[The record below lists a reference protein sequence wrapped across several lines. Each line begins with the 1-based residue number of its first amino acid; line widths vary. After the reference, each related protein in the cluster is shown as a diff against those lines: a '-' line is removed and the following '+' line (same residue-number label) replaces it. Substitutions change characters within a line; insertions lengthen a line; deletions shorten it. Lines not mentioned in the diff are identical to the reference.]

1 LKARVRG
8 GELCDDPPSTVNK
21 LIAPGLLA
29 SVCAALAVSI
39 ALQAQQPQP
48 SAPAPARPPS
58 PSTAAPAKPRPPAPA
73 RQSARPSE
81 PATNPGVLAAE
92 EHTAVIKKYCTGC
105 HSDRGKA
112 GGLSLAAFDVAKA
125 AANAET
131 AEKMVR
137 KLRAGMMPPAG
148 ARRPD
153 EAMLAGLVADL
164 ETRLDAAVEG
174 HPDPGHRPFQ
184 RLSRAEYSN
193 AIRDL
198 LDLPIDVSPF
208 LPPDSIS
215 NGFDNVADAQSF
227 SPTLME
233 GYLRA
238 AGRIAALAVGDPDAP
253 AAESNYKPL
262 KTASQLRRV
271 EGAPIGTRGG
281 ISVLHTFPADGD
293 YAFRMDLMSNA
304 CGVLFG
310 GTAEGEQLEV
320 SIDGERVALLE
331 IDPQMIESTTG
342 VTLKTPPIHLA
353 AGTHRVSAAFIKR
366 SEGPVI
372 DLIAPIEHTLAD
384 TQIGV
389 AYGITTLPHLKDLSI
404 VGPYRV
410 SGVSDTASRRKVFT
424 CRPTS
429 PADDRTCATT
439 IVKTLA
445 TNAFRRPVSD
455 GDLVELMRF
464 YDETRKESGF
474 EQGVSAALEAI
485 LTSPQFLFR
494 LEPLP
499 SVVPADGTYRIADL
513 ALASRLSFFLWGT
526 VPDDELRKK
535 AAARTLRTP
544 AELERQTRRMLRDP
558 RAEALSTRFG
568 SQWLRLQDIDEILPD
583 ALLYPYYDSTLGEAF
598 KRETELFFDSLI
610 REDRSLLEL
619 LTADYTFVNE
629 RIAKHYGIPNVTG
642 QEFRRVTV
650 PEYRRGVLGHGSIL
664 TLTSVADRTSPV
676 MRGKW
681 VMEVLL
687 GSPPPPPPP
696 NVPTLEETGSTS
708 NGKLLTVRER
718 MEQHR
723 KNPACASCHR
733 AIDPLGLALENFDVT
748 GKWRIKDNEMP
759 IDAASE
765 MYDGTPIDGPET
777 LRKALLNRK
786 DAFLLSFTEN
796 LMTYA
801 LGRRVETSDMPALR
815 RIIRQAEKQDY
826 RMSAFILGVVQSA
839 AFQSSKVTTGE
850 TTDVHH

>member
-1 LKARVRG
+1 
-8 GELCDDPPSTVNK
+8 LCDHPSKRNVK
-21 LIAPGLLA
+21 QIIFPGLLG
-29 SVCAALAVSI
+29 SVLGALVLSVV
-39 ALQAQQPQP
+39 LQAQSASAPQP
-48 SAPAPARPPS
+48 RPTTGSAP
-58 PSTAAPAKPRPPAPA
+58 TPRP
-73 RQSARPSE
+73 QSSRPVA
-81 PATNPGVLAAE
+81 ATPPPGVLAAE
-92 EHTAVIKKYCTGC
+92 KHTAVIKQYCTGC

-112 GGLSLAAFDVAKA
+112 GGLTLADFDVGKAAAKA
-125 AANAET
+125 AT
-131 AEKMVR
+131 AEKMIR

-153 EAMLAGLVADL
+153 EATLAALVVDL
-164 ETRLDAAVEG
+164 ETRVDAAVEG
-174 HPDPGHRPFQ
+174 QVNPGSRPFQ
-184 RLSRAEYSN
+184 RLNRAEYSR
-193 AIRDL
+193 AVRDL

-208 LPPDSIS
+208 LPADSIS

-238 AGRIAALAVGDPDAP
+238 AGNIAALAVGDPDAP
-253 AAESNYKPL
+253 ASESNYKPP

-271 EGAPIGTRGG
+271 EGAPVGTRGG
-281 ISVLHTFPADGD
+281 ISLMHTFPADGD
-293 YAFRMDLMSNA
+293 YVFRMDLMSNA

-320 SIDGERVALLE
+320 SIDGERVALIE
-331 IDPQMIESTTG
+331 IDPKMIESTTG
-342 VTLKTPPIHLA
+342 VTLKTPPVHLE
-353 AGTHRVSAAFIKR
+353 AGTRRVTAAFIQHF
-366 SEGPVI
+366 EGPVI

-389 AYGITTLPHLKDLSI
+389 AYGITTLPHLKDMSI

-410 SGVSDTASRRKVFT
+410 SGVSDTASRRKVFS

-429 PADDRTCATT
+429 AADERTCASS
-439 IVKTLA
+439 IVKRLA
-445 TNAFRRPVSD
+445 TDAFRRPVA
-455 GDLVELMRF
+455 GRDLTALMTF
-464 YDETRKESGF
+464 YDDARAEDGF
-474 EQGVSAALEAI
+474 EQGVAAALEAI
-485 LTSPQFLFR
+485 LASPQFLFR
-494 LEPLP
+494 LEPVSSVAGP
-499 SVVPADGTYRIADL
+499 SGNYRIGDL
-513 ALASRLSFFLWGT
+513 ELASRLSFFLWGT
-526 VPDDELRKK
+526 SPDRELRER
-535 AAARTLRTP
+535 ATARTLRSP

-558 RAEALSTRFG
+558 RAEALATRFA

-598 KRETELFFDSLI
+598 QRETELFFESLV

-629 RIAKHYGIPNVTG
+629 RIARHYGIPNVTG
-642 QEFRRVTV
+642 QAFQRVTV
-650 PEYRRGVLGHGSIL
+650 PEYRRGILGHGSIL

-696 NVPTLEETGSTS
+696 NVPTLEETGAAS

-748 GKWRIKDNEMP
+748 GKWRIKDNAMP

-765 MYDGTPIDGPET
+765 MYDGTPIDGPVT
-777 LRKALLNRK
+777 LRNALLKRK
-786 DAFLLSFTEN
+786 DAFVLSFTEN

-801 LGRRVETSDMPALR
+801 LGRRIEPSDMPAIR
-815 RIIRQAEKQDY
+815 RIIRQAAQQDF
-826 RMSAFILGVVQSA
+826 RMSAFILGVVESA
-839 AFQSSKVTTGE
+839 AFRSSSGPAGDK
-850 TTDVHH
+850 TDVHH